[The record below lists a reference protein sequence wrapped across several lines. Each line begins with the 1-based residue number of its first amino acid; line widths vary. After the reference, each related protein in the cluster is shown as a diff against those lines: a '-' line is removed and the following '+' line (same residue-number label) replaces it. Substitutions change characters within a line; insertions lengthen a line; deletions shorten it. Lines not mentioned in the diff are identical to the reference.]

1 MTATHNPEDALNKLP
16 IVSGLEAPEISEIRQ
31 QRFRAEI
38 QGVTQGAA
46 EVKLP
51 ARFKADGFDLELVEP
66 DGDLAIYRQSRNGRL
81 VSCEV
86 IRIRHLPAQRLPDGA
101 LARPTEKYPSPSGWG
116 TYGWSCATMERATE
130 RLNALRW
137 CLNSDT
143 KTAQETPR

>member
-1 MTATHNPEDALNKLP
+1 MTKNPEDDLDKPP
-16 IVSGLEAPEISEIRQ
+16 IVLTLEASEISEICQ
-31 QRFRAEI
+31 HRFMAEI
-38 QGVTQGAA
+38 QGVTQRAA

-130 RLNALRW
+130 RLNALRG

-143 KTAQETPR
+143 KDSSGDPR